1 MYFPGSF
8 SLNLVLFPAAGQ
20 SGPRITEALSC
31 GWLAVEPA
39 LALDQRALDYGER
52 WAAVGQEY
60 KTQ

>member
-1 MYFPGSF
+1 MLAFRTVTYCTENEETP
-8 SLNLVLFPAAGQ
+8 
-20 SGPRITEALSC
+20 TEALSC

>member
-20 SGPRITEALSC
+20 SC

>member
-1 MYFPGSF
+1 LYFSPP
-8 SLNLVLFPAAGQ
+8 LA
-20 SGPRITEALSC
+20 C